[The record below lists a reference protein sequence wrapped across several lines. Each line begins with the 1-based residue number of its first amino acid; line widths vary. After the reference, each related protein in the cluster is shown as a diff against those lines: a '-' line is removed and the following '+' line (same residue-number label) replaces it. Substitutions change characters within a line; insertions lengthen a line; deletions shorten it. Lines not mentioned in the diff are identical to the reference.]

1 MPNNKTFPMSS
12 IRYEFQ
18 YFSWDSWSTNHLT
31 LELAE
36 FTDLFQCPTSPGFQ
50 FGYICW
56 QHEILYCTTLEESRP
71 QPNQKSASKPN
82 ARTQIQ
88 TRKKKKTWNVATWYD
103 ALWSQ
108 NWVNFGSERWQPQLN
123 QFRHCTPPIY
133 KASRLTL
140 LTSYCRNWDKSP
152 ERRGD
157 CRDLKEP

>member
-56 QHEILYCTTLEESRP
+56 QHEILYCTTLKESRP

-82 ARTQIQ
+82 ARAQIQ
-88 TRKKKKTWNVATWYD
+88 TRKKKTWKCSYLIWCLGKPKLSKLREWEMAAPTQSASALYPSYLQGFATHTP
-103 ALWSQ
+103 
-108 NWVNFGSERWQPQLN
+108 NF
-123 QFRHCTPPIY
+123 
-133 KASRLTL
+133 L
-140 LTSYCRNWDKSP
+140 LQELRQISGE
-152 ERRGD
+152 ERRLQ
-157 CRDLKEP
+157 RP